1 MQRCLRLVWN
11 NRVFSLGSA
20 NPCPSPHPCS
30 HLARELNTD
39 VASGQCCHRHR
50 PDNHDVIAKLISKR
64 VVSDD
69 LQVQKEELTKGVH
82 CASLATYKGHDL
94 GGQEAGP

>member
-1 MQRCLRLVWN
+1 MN
-11 NRVFSLGSA
+11 IFMSL
-20 NPCPSPHPCS
+20 
-30 HLARELNTD
+30 D
-39 VASGQCCHRHR
+39 F
-50 PDNHDVIAKLISKR
+50 IAKLISKR

-94 GGQEAGP
+94 GGQEAGSVG

>member
-1 MQRCLRLVWN
+1 MN
-11 NRVFSLGSA
+11 IFMSL
-20 NPCPSPHPCS
+20 
-30 HLARELNTD
+30 
-39 VASGQCCHRHR
+39 
-50 PDNHDVIAKLISKR
+50 DVIAKLISKK

-69 LQVQKEELTKGVH
+69 LQVQKKELTEGVH